1 MGIWN
6 WISTPMHMYAFSIV
20 TFWSTFSPS
29 GINLDLKV
37 VSNVIFFGGNWKSQD
52 IQIRG
57 DHRDVNNVVK
67 ATKYPNSRHFL
78 TYQHSL
84 RVRTISLLKFEIFGS
99 PCS

>member
-29 GINLDLKV
+29 GINPDLKV
-37 VSNVIFFGGNWKSQD
+37 VSDVIFFGGNWKSQD

-57 DHRDVNNVVK
+57 DNRDVNNVVK
-67 ATKYPNSRHFL
+67 AEKYPNSRHFL

-84 RVRTISLLKFEIFGS
+84 RVRTISYFLA
-99 PCS
+99 